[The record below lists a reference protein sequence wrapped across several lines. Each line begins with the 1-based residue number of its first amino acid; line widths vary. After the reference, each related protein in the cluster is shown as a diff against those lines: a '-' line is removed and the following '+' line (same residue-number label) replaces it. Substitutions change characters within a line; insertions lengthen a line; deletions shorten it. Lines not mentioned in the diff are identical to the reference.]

1 MKKIT
6 AIFLSFILVFLF
18 IAPVSAKTSNNERML
33 YQTLDAMTEQ
43 LVNREDVVGAVRF
56 NELSDDSLDYLEELG
71 VDTSSV
77 GKAFYMIEEDVLA
90 LKTITVTDGEM
101 IFDSFITY
109 SKNGNGDYE
118 RVDDPTLIGDLRSWN
133 PTTWASKTVTKTVDG
148 AITITSR
155 AYYYYQYVNSVL
167 YINPYKSEA
176 KFVYASTPHAT
187 VKDLYVHTEIYGE
200 LDDYDF
206 NYVALSYVWYT
217 NQTIANPVDN
227 TIYTAYSAMPA
238 NRIFKGSTCMLVMYG
253 TVKINGTEK
262 GYQAYVPFVY

>member
-90 LKTITVTDGEM
+90 LKTITVTDEEM
-101 IFDSFITY
+101 IYDSFITY
-109 SKNGNGDYE
+109 GKNGNGDYE

-133 PTTWASKTVTKTVDG
+133 PTSWTSKTVTKNVAG
-148 AITITSR
+148 EITLTSR
-155 AYYYYQYVNSVL
+155 AYYYYQYNNSDL
-167 YINPYKSEA
+167 FINPYKSEL
-176 KFVYASTPHAT
+176 KFVYSSTPHAT
-187 VKDLYVHTEIYGE
+187 VTNLRNTTKIVGNAY
-200 LDDYDF
+200 DYDF
-206 NYVALSYVWYT
+206 NFVSYNYNWITYHNVAS
-217 NQTIANPVDN
+217 PVEY
-227 TIYTAYSAMPA
+227 TIYTDYTAMTT
-238 NRIFKGSTCMLVMYG
+238 NRILKADTSMLQMTGS
-253 TVKINGTEK
+253 VKINGTEHN
-262 GYQAYVPFVY
+262 YSAYVYIAY